1 MRKPIVAGQ
10 FYESDSTNLKSQI
23 ESCFESVIG
32 PKLPSKKRN
41 KKVIGVIS
49 PHAGYEYSGSCQA
62 FSYKEI
68 AESKIPDVYILFGL
82 SHSGFNSSI
91 SSDDWETPLGKV
103 NVDKELA
110 EELSKLS
117 KLPIN
122 EIPHQNEHSI
132 EVQLPFLQFINK
144 KKKFKILPI
153 IISDDIDIKKLA
165 INIKRSLDKQKKSC
179 ILIASSDFTHMG
191 PNYNF
196 EPFHENISENQ
207 KSFDGVAIKH
217 IGKLDSDGLNEYVDN
232 TGATIC
238 GINPITLLIET
249 VILLGAKRAK
259 LLKYYSSG
267 DISGDYT
274 NSVGY
279 SAIKIE

>member
-1 MRKPIVAGQ
+1 MRESIVAGQ
-10 FYESDSTNLKSQI
+10 FYESDPTNLKSQI

-68 AESKIPDVYILFGL
+68 AESKIPKVYILFGL
-82 SHSGFNSSI
+82 SHEGLKSSI
-91 SSDDWETPLGKV
+91 SGDDWETPLGKV

-110 EELSKLS
+110 KELSELAKI
-117 KLPIN
+117 PID

-144 KKKFKILPI
+144 KKFKILPI
-153 IISDDIDIKKLA
+153 IISNDIDIKELA
-165 INIKRSLDKQKKSC
+165 INIKRSLDRQKKSC
-179 ILIASSDFTHMG
+179 ILIASSDFTHIG

-207 KSFDGVAIKH
+207 KSFDKVAIKH
-217 IGKLDSDGLNEYVDN
+217 IEKLDSDGLNEYIDN

-249 VILLGAKRAK
+249 AILLGAKKAN

-279 SAIKIE
+279 SAIKVE